1 MSDIAPISRIASTGK
16 TYDTQAVRPQSSEVK
31 SVRGQDKVELSD
43 RAQLL
48 SKLNELPDVRSDLV
62 ERIKAEINAG
72 TYETPD
78 KIDAAIDK
86 LGEDLF

>member
-1 MSDIAPISRIASTGK
+1 MSDIAPISRITSTGK
-16 TYDTQAVRPQSSEVK
+16 TYDTQAARPQPAEPA

-48 SKLNELPDVRSDLV
+48 SKLHDLPDVRSDLV
-62 ERIKAEINAG
+62 DRIKAEIAAE

-78 KIDAAIDK
+78 KIDTA
-86 LGEDLF
+86 LERLLEDL